1 MHKDFERTMNRALSS
16 MHRHELGRLLDQSGP
31 CREELASMIL
41 EVMAEIDTP
50 DTKQVMIIRTAAAGA
65 VGDRGK

>member
-1 MHKDFERTMNRALSS
+1 MHRDFERAMNRALSA
-16 MHRHELGRLLDQSGP
+16 MHRHELAKLLDQAGP

-50 DTKQVMIIRTAAAGA
+50 DTKQAMIIRTAAGEA
-65 VGDRGK
+65 VGGGVK